1 MAIFKIIK
9 KYISKYPNIKFK
21 KQTGKSSYNKKRKF
35 LDNRLNINKNIKSQF
50 NLLRIV
56 DNELYPANFKYKNKT
71 YLVKI
76 YKYKN

>member
-1 MAIFKIIK
+1 MPYHDFLKEKLLDSLKLSVK
-9 KYISKYPNIKFK
+9 KKKSKETFN
-21 KQTGKSSYNKKRKF
+21 
-35 LDNRLNINKNIKSQF
+35 KSQF